1 MKKLL
6 TITAAMTIAGA
17 AYAADGYNV
26 VNVLLTDNSTLAVG
40 LTSEL
45 KITFDDIYMSVSGT
59 ESDVQIERS
68 RIVSFTHSYES
79 GVGSIKGEGALSII
93 GDELKL
99 GNLPD
104 GTMVR
109 VFDMKGAT
117 MIETAASGEA
127 TVSLNGLQKGA
138 YIVSVNGIS
147 HKIMVK

>member
-6 TITAAMTIAGA
+6 TIAAAMTIAGA
-17 AYAADGYNV
+17 TYAADGYNV

-45 KITFDDIYMSVSGT
+45 KITFDDTYMSVSGT

-79 GVGSIKGEGALSII
+79 GVGSIKGEDALSII

-117 MIETAASGEA
+117 MIETAVSGEA